1 MSWVQTIYAIPSL
14 SINYSYGGSLTGS
27 WVSCVIPKPT
37 TTFHCQ
43 PRVTWSATMR
53 GNPCSLYLQLADSGD
68 TVRYSAPLGSLGSY
82 QWNGFG
88 GICLLPVKNWA
99 TADIAKAR
107 LVIDVAV
114 TSFVA
119 SCTGN
124 MIVWTEGEGTPQG
137 AASLDPE
144 QMAIVTGGKSGQRIT
159 RLRYK
164 LAQTL
169 AGNMSWGG
177 TVSGTELHQF

>member
-1 MSWVQTIYAIPSL
+1 
-14 SINYSYGGSLTGS
+14 
-27 WVSCVIPKPT
+27 
-37 TTFHCQ
+37 
-43 PRVTWSATMR
+43 
-53 GNPCSLYLQLADSGD
+53 LYLQLADSGD

-88 GICLLPVKNWA
+88 GIGLLPVKNWA